1 MKSLVRVGLRPSR
14 NARVSFGVQLALAF
28 FLLIYAIFFLFTDS
42 PTNDSHFLHYVFLT
56 FAIGYLIYILS
67 QNTPIFGTQS
77 YFEITPAYI
86 VLKRG
91 HFRPKT
97 VYSFEDVAHLHIAP
111 LSLRLHLKN
120 GEYHLI
126 DLRIISRRKNL
137 KRIKEQLRLM
147 ALKFDF
153 ELTEGQPSS
162 NNRP

>member
-14 NARVSFGVQLALAF
+14 NARISFGVQLALACF
-28 FLLIYAIFFLFTDS
+28 WLIYGLFLLFTDS
-42 PTNDSHFLHYVFLT
+42 PTNDNHFFHYVFLLL
-56 FAIGYLIYILS
+56 ALGYLVYILA

-97 VYSFEDVAHLHIAP
+97 IYSFEEVASLHIAP
-111 LSLRLHLKN
+111 LTLYLVLKN
-120 GEYHLI
+120 GEKHTI

-137 KRIKEQLRLM
+137 KKVKEHLRLM

-153 ELTEGQPSS
+153 DLTEGQPSV
-162 NNRP
+162 NG